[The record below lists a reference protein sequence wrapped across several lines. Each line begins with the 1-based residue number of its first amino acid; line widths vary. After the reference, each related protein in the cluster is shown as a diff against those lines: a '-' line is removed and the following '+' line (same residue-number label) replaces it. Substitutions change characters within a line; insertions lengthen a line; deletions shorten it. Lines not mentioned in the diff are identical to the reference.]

1 MEEYN
6 NVCIDGKK
14 LPLVAVVGP
23 TASGK
28 TGFAVE
34 IAKKFNG
41 EVISMDSMQIYK
53 RLNIGTAKPSES
65 EMQGIKHHLIDCVDA
80 NEPFTA
86 NDYVAL
92 AANTAENI
100 YSQGKLPI
108 ICGGTG
114 LYLNSLLYSYNMS
127 EAEVDY
133 SLREQ
138 LYKEA
143 EEYGREHIY
152 NRLKAVDPKSAE
164 EIHPN
169 NVKRVIRALEI
180 YMLTG
185 KPKSE
190 QITSLEDGPF
200 DALVFGMNWDREAL
214 YERINKRVDI
224 MLENG
229 LEDEVRTLLNDGIL
243 RKGSE
248 LTQAGQAIG
257 YKEMLE
263 YIDGEISFNDAVEKI
278 KMNTRRYAKRQMTWF
293 KKTKNIRW
301 MNPHNDAE
309 KSEAYNI
316 IKNFTKRFGFINEF

>member
-1 MEEYN
+1 MCFE
-6 NVCIDGKK
+6 GKK

-28 TGFAVE
+28 TGFAIE

-53 RLNIGTAKPSES
+53 RLNIGTAKPSEA
-65 EMQGIKHHLIDCVDA
+65 EMQGIRHHLIDCIDA
-80 NEPFTA
+80 NTPFSA

-92 AANTAENI
+92 AANAAENI
-100 YSQGKLPI
+100 YSLGKLPV

-133 SLREQ
+133 SLRDR

-143 EEYGREHIY
+143 EEYGAEHIY

-185 KPKSE
+185 KPKSD
-190 QITSLEDGPF
+190 QITALEDGPF
-200 DALVFGMNWDREAL
+200 DTLIFGMYWDREAL
-214 YERINKRVDI
+214 YDRINKRVDI
-224 MLENG
+224 MCANG
-229 LEDEVRTLLNDGIL
+229 LEDEVRALLNDGIL
-243 RKGSE
+243 KKGRE

-263 YIDGEISFNDAVEKI
+263 FIGGEISFAEAVEKI

-301 MNPHNDAE
+301 MNPYNDAE

-316 IKNFTKRFGFINEF
+316 IKSFTERFGLSNEF